1 MGDGEAEHH
10 AVLVMLGDVAVRF
23 GGARERPGAAF
34 TRIGAAVRHNFAAA
48 LAFKRL
54 AVGG

>member
-1 MGDGEAEHH
+1 MGDAEAEHH
-10 AVLVMLGDVAVRF
+10 AVLVMLGDVAVHSEAHVNVPALRSCVS
-23 GGARERPGAAF
+23 
-34 TRIGAAVRHNFAAA
+34 VRHNFAAA